1 MTFARSKSK
10 EGPDR
15 LRRRLLVAG
24 AAAALC
30 PAHALA
36 GHREDLQQDWD
47 VIVIGT
53 GMAGLTAAVSARE
66 AGAVRVLLLEKGPLV
81 GGHTLYAAGSVAVLS
96 PRRQAPIG
104 FTDSVEL
111 WIQDAIKAGGTVL
124 RPHITRIATE
134 SEAAVDWLE
143 GLGLVMTR
151 TAYQAVGDM
160 HPRSVTAL
168 GLAAGR
174 RFVIALHENARM
186 LGVTTALNTRAVR
199 LGRAEED
206 GLVRVVVKRTLP
218 GGEVRDEVLRAG
230 GIVIATGGF
239 TADVGRR
246 LLYDDRLTVDV
257 PTTANPQGLYFDGAT
272 GDGLDLGAMVGGH
285 TVGMSNIILLP
296 YAGGRL
302 LDYVGGDIYVNSS
315 GERFMNEAMP
325 IYDISEAI
333 LAQPGRTCWVITDS
347 RSRKGGTLGLKLADG
362 TVRRSNTIEEMARAM
377 DVPVNPLRRTI
388 SEYNEDAAKGL
399 DHRFGK
405 RIFTQ
410 AIDSPPYY
418 WGREAVYVHMTLGG
432 LAVSSEARLLD
443 RRGMPIPGF
452 WAAGETTGGIFGR
465 GRPGGMSLITCLVQG
480 RDAGRAAAERSLALK
495 PKAKKSGEVIRP
507 DRAGCGI
514 LVHGTRAAAVAALDP
529 AVARLHRER
538 RLDVKVRDV
547 DARALEEFK
556 ALAAAVERVV
566 VDVGDAALLDEECAV
581 DAGAVRDEDGGTLAG
596 VAVLREL
603 RDGVELGVLH
613 FGTGHETAVHLH
625 FAAVVVA
632 RGHAVPAE

>member
-1 MTFARSKSK
+1 MTFARNKSK

-15 LRRRLLVAG
+15 LRRRLLAAG

-206 GLVRVVVKRTLP
+206 GLVRVAVKRTLP

-315 GERFMNEAMP
+315 GERFMNEEMP

-399 DHRFGK
+399 DRRFGK

-495 PKAKKSGEVIRP
+495 PKAKSGEVIRP

>member
-15 LRRRLLVAG
+15 LRRRLLAAG

-124 RPHITRIATE
+124 RPHITRISTE

-206 GLVRVVVKRTLP
+206 GLVRVAVKRTLP

-362 TVRRSNTIEEMARAM
+362 TVRRSNTIEEMARTM
-377 DVPVNPLRRTI
+377 DVPVNTLRRTI
-388 SEYNEDAAKGL
+388 SEYNEDVAKGL
-399 DHRFGK
+399 DRRFGK

-418 WGREAVYVHMTLGG
+418 WGRESVYVHMTLGG
-432 LAVSSEARLLD
+432 LAVSPEARLLD

-495 PKAKKSGEVIRP
+495 PKVE
-507 DRAGCGI
+507 
-514 LVHGTRAAAVAALDP
+514 
-529 AVARLHRER
+529 
-538 RLDVKVRDV
+538 KV
-547 DARALEEFK
+547 EK
-556 ALAAAVERVV
+556 
-566 VDVGDAALLDEECAV
+566 
-581 DAGAVRDEDGGTLAG
+581 
-596 VAVLREL
+596 
-603 RDGVELGVLH
+603 
-613 FGTGHETAVHLH
+613 
-625 FAAVVVA
+625 
-632 RGHAVPAE
+632 

>member
-1 MTFARSKSK
+1 
-10 EGPDR
+10 
-15 LRRRLLVAG
+15 
-24 AAAALC
+24 
-30 PAHALA
+30 
-36 GHREDLQQDWD
+36 
-47 VIVIGT
+47 
-53 GMAGLTAAVSARE
+53 
-66 AGAVRVLLLEKGPLV
+66 
-81 GGHTLYAAGSVAVLS
+81 
-96 PRRQAPIG
+96 
-104 FTDSVEL
+104 
-111 WIQDAIKAGGTVL
+111 
-124 RPHITRIATE
+124 
-134 SEAAVDWLE
+134 
-143 GLGLVMTR
+143 MTR

-206 GLVRVVVKRTLP
+206 GLVRVAVKRTLP

-315 GERFMNEAMP
+315 GERFMNEEMP

-399 DHRFGK
+399 DRRFGK

-495 PKAKKSGEVIRP
+495 PKAKKWRS
-507 DRAGCGI
+507 
-514 LVHGTRAAAVAALDP
+514 DP
-529 AVARLHRER
+529 
-538 RLDVKVRDV
+538 
-547 DARALEEFK
+547 
-556 ALAAAVERVV
+556 
-566 VDVGDAALLDEECAV
+566 
-581 DAGAVRDEDGGTLAG
+581 T
-596 VAVLREL
+596 
-603 RDGVELGVLH
+603 
-613 FGTGHETAVHLH
+613 
-625 FAAVVVA
+625 
-632 RGHAVPAE
+632 

>member
-186 LGVTTALNTRAVR
+186 LGVTTALNTRAVG

-399 DHRFGK
+399 DRRFGK

-480 RDAGRAAAERSLALK
+480 RDAGRAAAERLLALK
-495 PKAKKSGEVIRP
+495 PKAKKWRS
-507 DRAGCGI
+507 
-514 LVHGTRAAAVAALDP
+514 DP
-529 AVARLHRER
+529 
-538 RLDVKVRDV
+538 
-547 DARALEEFK
+547 
-556 ALAAAVERVV
+556 
-566 VDVGDAALLDEECAV
+566 
-581 DAGAVRDEDGGTLAG
+581 T
-596 VAVLREL
+596 
-603 RDGVELGVLH
+603 
-613 FGTGHETAVHLH
+613 
-625 FAAVVVA
+625 
-632 RGHAVPAE
+632 